1 MSGTEFQK
9 QFLARLLLV
18 SAQAAGSHQGSTSCT
33 SSDVHMTL
41 PIDLMGGREPR
52 RRSRASYIVDSGA
65 SLHCINDI
73 NLFDS
78 IYQDHRPVKL
88 RVANG
93 KILVSHAVGSVKIN
107 LQRQDG
113 TTHSILIHNVVYHP
127 EFSHNLLSVRRL
139 WKDNGLKARFGDKN
153 YFKCKNTNEKFS
165 FAFDREFKV
174 QSVSAITTTQIGA
187 DLLHSRLGHCG
198 KNRLRLCPQRSANF
212 PSHSSLHH
220 DPSDCDA
227 CQAGAT
233 RRRPLPRRTNQKFTM
248 FGQRLSSDLCGPF
261 PPSVTGKTYA
271 LCIVDAAT
279 NVLFVEYLDSKSS
292 TLVRDAFQ
300 KFMRVYSSELQ
311 ACRPHF
317 TQRTHLHLGC
327 GPRQLH
333 SVPVWASPASL
344 SESEERVWAGGPH
357 SVIGCG
363 PPAHH
368 SEKVM
373 KGVAR

>member
-1 MSGTEFQK
+1 MLHTLWI
-9 QFLARLLLV
+9 LAPL
-18 SAQAAGSHQGSTSCT
+18 
-33 SSDVHMTL
+33 
-41 PIDLMGGREPR
+41 
-52 RRSRASYIVDSGA
+52 

-165 FAFDREFKV
+165 FAFDREFNV

-198 KNRLRLCPQRSANF
+198 RRYAPTTLPPPDKSKV
-212 PSHSSLHH
+212 HH
-220 DPSDCDA
+220 VWPA
-227 CQAGAT
+227 
-233 RRRPLPRRTNQKFTM
+233 
-248 FGQRLSSDLCGPF
+248 
-261 PPSVTGKTYA
+261 A
-271 LCIVDAAT
+271 L
-279 NVLFVEYLDSKSS
+279 F
-292 TLVRDAFQ
+292 
-300 KFMRVYSSELQ
+300 
-311 ACRPHF
+311 
-317 TQRTHLHLGC
+317 
-327 GPRQLH
+327 
-333 SVPVWASPASL
+333 
-344 SESEERVWAGGPH
+344 
-357 SVIGCG
+357 
-363 PPAHH
+363 
-368 SEKVM
+368 
-373 KGVAR
+373 

>member
-52 RRSRASYIVDSGA
+52 RRSHASYIVDSGA

-174 QSVSAITTTQIGA
+174 QSVSAITSTTQIGA
-187 DLLHSRLGHCG
+187 DLLHSKQAFRDPCPSGRSYVRERGLRSTLCERGFYQCWGVWLLSPRAGEGGGDCLVSRTHCFECFSP
-198 KNRLRLCPQRSANF
+198 LIRSRSPFLAPEPTIPWPDDWNG
-212 PSHSSLHH
+212 
-220 DPSDCDA
+220 CRT
-227 CQAGAT
+227 G
-233 RRRPLPRRTNQKFTM
+233 RRRGVERRTGGGGGWAARSEQYRPCHAGHTRSNLRQ
-248 FGQRLSSDLCGPF
+248 
-261 PPSVTGKTYA
+261 SV
-271 LCIVDAAT
+271 
-279 NVLFVEYLDSKSS
+279 DS
-292 TLVRDAFQ
+292 
-300 KFMRVYSSELQ
+300 E
-311 ACRPHF
+311 
-317 TQRTHLHLGC
+317 
-327 GPRQLH
+327 
-333 SVPVWASPASL
+333 
-344 SESEERVWAGGPH
+344 
-357 SVIGCG
+357 
-363 PPAHH
+363 
-368 SEKVM
+368 
-373 KGVAR
+373 

>member
-113 TTHSILIHNVVYHP
+113 TTHSILIHNV
-127 EFSHNLLSVRRL
+127 
-139 WKDNGLKARFGDKN
+139 
-153 YFKCKNTNEKFS
+153 
-165 FAFDREFKV
+165 
-174 QSVSAITTTQIGA
+174 
-187 DLLHSRLGHCG
+187 
-198 KNRLRLCPQRSANF
+198 
-212 PSHSSLHH
+212 
-220 DPSDCDA
+220 
-227 CQAGAT
+227 
-233 RRRPLPRRTNQKFTM
+233 
-248 FGQRLSSDLCGPF
+248 
-261 PPSVTGKTYA
+261 
-271 LCIVDAAT
+271 
-279 NVLFVEYLDSKSS
+279 SS
-292 TLVRDAFQ
+292 TTLN
-300 KFMRVYSSELQ
+300 
-311 ACRPHF
+311 
-317 TQRTHLHLGC
+317 
-327 GPRQLH
+327 
-333 SVPVWASPASL
+333 SPITYFL
-344 SESEERVWAGGPH
+344 
-357 SVIGCG
+357 
-363 PPAHH
+363 
-368 SEKVM
+368 
-373 KGVAR
+373 